1 MTQSAVHVG
10 IDVAKDRLDVALG
23 PTGPGFVVDNSP
35 AGWKALQQRLTGL
48 PVSAIGLEASGGYER
63 GVLRALLA
71 AGFSVRLIN
80 PFRLRQFAKA
90 LGVFAKNDRLDA
102 RVIARFLAQ
111 MPTRAAVRHP
121 AAERLAELVQAR
133 RQLSEELVRLE
144 NQSTPVAD
152 ALLKRLLQRRR
163 ARLRAD
169 LLLLD
174 KRLAEQI
181 AADAALAARA
191 RLLRSV
197 PGVGPVLAATLLA
210 LLPELGSLSR
220 QQIAALVGVAPFDYE
235 SGKFQG
241 ERRIWGGRAGVR
253 SALYMAALSGSRCNP
268 VLQAFHARLKAA
280 GKLPKVA
287 LVAVMRKLITTL
299 NAMVRDGREWTQLP
313 T

>member
-1 MTQSAVHVG
+1 MTQSAVPVG

-23 PTGPGFVVDNSP
+23 PAGPGFVVDNSP

-48 PVSAIGLEASGGYER
+48 QVSAIGLEASGGYER

-71 AGFSVRLIN
+71 AGFSVRVIH

-144 NQSTPVAD
+144 NQSAPVAD

-220 QQIAALVGVAPFDYE
+220 QQIAALVGVAPFDHE

>member
-1 MTQSAVHVG
+1 MTQSAVPVG

-23 PTGPGFVVDNSP
+23 PAGPGFVVDNSP

-63 GVLRALLA
+63 GVLRTLLA

-144 NQSTPVAD
+144 NQSAPVAD

-220 QQIAALVGVAPFDYE
+220 QQIAALVGVAPFDHE

>member
-1 MTQSAVHVG
+1 MTQSAVPVG

-48 PVSAIGLEASGGYER
+48 QVSAIGLEASGGYER
-63 GVLRALLA
+63 GVLRALLT

-144 NQSTPVAD
+144 NQSAPVAD
-152 ALLKRLLQRRR
+152 ALLKRLLKRRR

-174 KRLAEQI
+174 KRLAEPI

-220 QQIAALVGVAPFDYE
+220 QQIAALVGVAPFDHE

-253 SALYMAALSGSRCNP
+253 SALDMAALSSSHCNP

-280 GKLPKVA
+280 GKRPKVA